1 MGITYST
8 NPHLPRLRAQAVAM
22 VRSGKSMR
30 EVARYFGFD
39 AATISRWN
47 KKATPNGSW
56 VIPTTSSRPHRHPKQ
71 LSAAVV
77 NRIVALR
84 IQLKGRCAEVIHA
97 QLVKEGIAVSL
108 SSVKRTLDR
117 RLLTRKKSK
126 WKKLHFQTPRP
137 TPVHP
142 GDLVQIDTVHIMQTE
157 QKRIYI
163 YTLIDLYS
171 RWSYAWASETL
182 SAHNSIR
189 FVCRASSKAPFRFR
203 CIQSDHGSEFSKLFS
218 KRIEVTHRHSRIRTP
233 NDNAHIERF
242 NRTIQDEFL
251 NRLPVDV
258 KTINRGLPKYL
269 KYYNTERLHLG
280 INLKTPMEMT
290 A

>member
-1 MGITYST
+1 MNMTYST
-8 NPHLPRLRAQAVAM
+8 NPHLPRLRARAVEM
-22 VRSGKSMR
+22 VRRGHSMR
-30 EVARYFGFD
+30 EVARHFGFD

-56 VIPTTSSRPHRHPKQ
+56 VIPTTSSKPHHHPKE
-71 LSAAVV
+71 LSAVV
-77 NRIVALR
+77 VRRIVELR

-97 QLVKEGIAVSL
+97 QLKKEGITVSL

-117 RLLTRKKSK
+117 RLLTQKKSK
-126 WKKLHFQTPRP
+126 WKKLHFQTSRP
-137 TPVHP
+137 TPVNP

-171 RWSYAWASETL
+171 RWSYAWASEKL
-182 SAHNSIR
+182 STHNSIQ
-189 FVCRASSKAPFRFR
+189 FVYRASSKAPFRFQ

-218 KRIEVTHRHSRIRTP
+218 KRIKAVHRHSRIRTP
-233 NDNAHIERF
+233 NDNAHVERF
-242 NRTIQDEFL
+242 NRTIQDECL

-258 KTINRGLPKYL
+258 KAINRELPKYL
-269 KYYNTERLHLG
+269 KYYNTQRLHLG
-280 INLKTPMEMT
+280 INLKTPMEM
-290 A
+290 AG